1 MVEEGGELAGTIE
14 KIARAKAEKTETVSD
29 PNVYQLQRNAEVG

>member
-14 KIARAKAEKTETVSD
+14 KIVSPAADANVVALKSSAE
-29 PNVYQLQRNAEVG
+29 